1 MGYAE
6 VIDDSIKSSST
17 LPVHAGGSAF
27 WVGRAQEVIGV
38 RDASPNPN
46 IPPSVGASHPRQSP
60 HNPRGRAGERQRS
73 TPALTRRLRAGT
85 AARGLLRGGGSRPAH
100 GGRGRWRGLGKA
112 LQSTAQSSDMAGDQ
126 SRSFGKGSTAPGP
139 VPEGLIRLY
148 SMRFCPFAQ
157 RTRLVLR
164 AKGISHEVININLK
178 NKPDWFFEKSP
189 FGLVPVLETSKG
201 QLIYESPITCEYLDE
216 AFPGKKLMPS
226 DPYERA
232 LQKMLLE
239 QFSKITPL
247 VFKYYVAVKDGQD
260 TAALKA
266 EIVEKFGKFEE
277 ILSKR
282 NTVFYGGDSISM
294 LDYMIWPWFERLEPF
309 QLKDSLSHTPK
320 LQRWMEAMKEDPAV
334 KATMTDPQIYKDYLQ
349 LYLKNSPEA
358 CDYGL

>member
-1 MGYAE
+1 
-6 VIDDSIKSSST
+6 
-17 LPVHAGGSAF
+17 
-27 WVGRAQEVIGV
+27 
-38 RDASPNPN
+38 
-46 IPPSVGASHPRQSP
+46 
-60 HNPRGRAGERQRS
+60 
-73 TPALTRRLRAGT
+73 
-85 AARGLLRGGGSRPAH
+85 
-100 GGRGRWRGLGKA
+100 
-112 LQSTAQSSDMAGDQ
+112 MAGDH
-126 SRSFGKGSTAPGP
+126 SRSLGKGSAAPGP
-139 VPEGLIRLY
+139 VSEGVIRLY

-178 NKPDWFFEKSP
+178 NKPDWFFEKNP

-232 LQKMLLE
+232 FQKMLLE
-239 QFSKITPL
+239 HFSK
-247 VFKYYVAVKDGQD
+247 
-260 TAALKA
+260 
-266 EIVEKFGKFEE
+266 

-282 NTVFYGGDSISM
+282 NTVFYGGDSVSM
-294 LDYMIWPWFERLEPF
+294 FDYMIWPWFERLEPF
-309 QLKDSLSHTPK
+309 QLKDALSHTPK

-334 KATMTDPQIYKDYLQ
+334 KATMTDPQTFKDYLQ

>member
-1 MGYAE
+1 M
-6 VIDDSIKSSST
+6 
-17 LPVHAGGSAF
+17 
-27 WVGRAQEVIGV
+27 
-38 RDASPNPN
+38 
-46 IPPSVGASHPRQSP
+46 
-60 HNPRGRAGERQRS
+60 AGE
-73 TPALTRRLRAGT
+73 
-85 AARGLLRGGGSRPAH
+85 H
-100 GGRGRWRGLGKA
+100 
-112 LQSTAQSSDMAGDQ
+112 
-126 SRSFGKGSTAPGP
+126 SRSLGKGSAAPGP
-139 VPEGLIRLY
+139 VAEGLIRLY

-164 AKGISHEVININLK
+164 AKGISHEIININLK
-178 NKPDWFFEKSP
+178 NKPDWFFEKNP

-232 LQKMLLE
+232 FQKMLLE
-239 QFSKITPL
+239 QFSKVL
-247 VFKYYVAVKDGQD
+247 NGQD
-260 TAALKA
+260 ATALKA
-266 EIVEKFGKFEE
+266 EIAEKFGKLEE
-277 ILSKR
+277 VGILSKR

-309 QLKDSLSHTPK
+309 QLKDALSHTPK

-334 KATMTDPQIYKDYLQ
+334 KATMTDPQTFKDYLQ

>member
-1 MGYAE
+1 
-6 VIDDSIKSSST
+6 
-17 LPVHAGGSAF
+17 
-27 WVGRAQEVIGV
+27 
-38 RDASPNPN
+38 
-46 IPPSVGASHPRQSP
+46 
-60 HNPRGRAGERQRS
+60 
-73 TPALTRRLRAGT
+73 
-85 AARGLLRGGGSRPAH
+85 
-100 GGRGRWRGLGKA
+100 
-112 LQSTAQSSDMAGDQ
+112 MAGDH
-126 SRSFGKGSTAPGP
+126 SRSLGKGSAAPGP
-139 VPEGLIRLY
+139 VPEGVIRLY

-164 AKGISHEVININLK
+164 AKGISHEIININLK
-178 NKPDWFFEKSP
+178 NKPDWFFEKNP

-232 LQKMLLE
+232 FQKMLLE
-239 QFSKITPL
+239 HFSK
-247 VFKYYVAVKDGQD
+247 
-260 TAALKA
+260 
-266 EIVEKFGKFEE
+266 

-282 NTVFYGGDSISM
+282 NTVFYGGDTISM

-334 KATMTDPQIYKDYLQ
+334 KATMTDPQTFKDYLQ
-349 LYLKNSPEA
+349 LYMKNSPEA

>member
-1 MGYAE
+1 VTVGR
-6 VIDDSIKSSST
+6 VLSLSS
-17 LPVHAGGSAF
+17 GSA
-27 WVGRAQEVIGV
+27 
-38 RDASPNPN
+38 
-46 IPPSVGASHPRQSP
+46 
-60 HNPRGRAGERQRS
+60 
-73 TPALTRRLRAGT
+73 
-85 AARGLLRGGGSRPAH
+85 
-100 GGRGRWRGLGKA
+100 
-112 LQSTAQSSDMAGDQ
+112 
-126 SRSFGKGSTAPGP
+126 APGP
-139 VPEGLIRLY
+139 VPEGVIRLY

-178 NKPDWFFEKSP
+178 NKPDWFFEKNP

-232 LQKMLLE
+232 FQKMLLE
-239 QFSKITPL
+239 HFSKVTPI
-247 VFKYYVAVKDGQD
+247 VFKYFMAVKDGQD
-260 TAALKA
+260 TTALKA
-266 EIVEKFGKFEE
+266 EIAEKFGKLEE

-294 LDYMIWPWFERLEPF
+294 FDYMIWPWFERLEPF

>member
-1 MGYAE
+1 
-6 VIDDSIKSSST
+6 
-17 LPVHAGGSAF
+17 
-27 WVGRAQEVIGV
+27 
-38 RDASPNPN
+38 
-46 IPPSVGASHPRQSP
+46 
-60 HNPRGRAGERQRS
+60 
-73 TPALTRRLRAGT
+73 
-85 AARGLLRGGGSRPAH
+85 
-100 GGRGRWRGLGKA
+100 
-112 LQSTAQSSDMAGDQ
+112 MAGDH
-126 SRSFGKGSTAPGP
+126 SRSLGKGSEAPGP
-139 VPEGLIRLY
+139 VPEGVIRLY

-178 NKPDWFFEKSP
+178 NKPDWFFEKNP

-201 QLIYESPITCEYLDE
+201 QLIYESPITCEYLDD

-232 LQKMLLE
+232 FQKMLLE
-239 QFSKITPL
+239 HFSKITPL
-247 VFKYYVAVKDGQD
+247 VFKYFVAVKDGQD
-260 TAALKA
+260 TTALKA
-266 EIVEKFGKFEE
+266 EIAEKFGKFEE

-349 LYLKNSPEA
+349 LYLKNSLEA